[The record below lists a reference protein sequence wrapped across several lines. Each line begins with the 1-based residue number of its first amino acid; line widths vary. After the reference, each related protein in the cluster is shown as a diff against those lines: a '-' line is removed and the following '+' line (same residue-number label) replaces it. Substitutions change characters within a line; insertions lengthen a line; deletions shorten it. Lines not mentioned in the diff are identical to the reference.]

1 MDTEELYPLT
11 ESQKLIFLAESYT
24 THKQLMN
31 IPTSCFLEGE
41 IDTSL
46 MMKAAAAAVLRN
58 DSFGIRFVKK
68 GKENLQYFVDPQ
80 ILLLEEKDFRGKT
93 DVDMEDFL
101 YSVGRKKMAV
111 YGSPLC
117 KIYVVISPEEKI
129 GLFVCISHLIM
140 DSWSI
145 SMFYKDIADVYDS
158 MKNNK
163 PMPAPIP
170 SYRSLLKKEIAYPA
184 SDKHRKDIE
193 YWEREMSGDPPIYTH
208 VNGAYM
214 LEKWRRFKRDP
225 DYRFGRGVYFRTTAK
240 HAIFMVEKKD
250 VDEMLAFLEK
260 QSLPS
265 LQALFFVGIRM
276 YLAIVNG
283 RQKDVSI
290 LSIVARRGTLEE
302 KLAGGT
308 RAIGL
313 PLRTVME
320 EDMSFLDAI
329 RMVLEKQNY
338 IYRHSDMGTM
348 EIYGI
353 MHKNFGYKPYETCF
367 PLHITFQPV
376 ALVGKNGEKAE
387 TKWYCNGAAASDFSI
402 SIMDGDGTGAL
413 RCYYEYQD
421 KQIKKYIPGNVHRTM
436 LRVIMAGIRNPDITI
451 GDLLSIPTESEP
463 SETR

>member
-1 MDTEELYPLT
+1 MDTDELYPLT
-11 ESQKLIFLAESYT
+11 ASQKLIFLAESYT
-24 THKQLMN
+24 IHKQLMN

-41 IDTSL
+41 IDSGL
-46 MMKAAAAAVLRN
+46 LMKAAAIAVSRN
-58 DSFGIRFVKK
+58 DSFGMRFIKK
-68 GKENLQYFVDPQ
+68 EKENLQYFAEPQ
-80 ILLLEEKDFRGKT
+80 VLLIETKDFLGKT
-93 DVDMEDFL
+93 DKDMEHFFYD
-101 YSVGRKKMAV
+101 VGRKKMAI

-117 KIYVVISPEEKI
+117 KIYVVISPRGKV
-129 GLFVCISHLIM
+129 GLFICISHLIM

-158 MKNNK
+158 LKNNK

-170 SYRSLLKKEIAYPA
+170 SCRSLMMKELAYPG
-184 SDKHRKDIE
+184 SEKHKKDFEFWDK
-193 YWEREMSGDPPIYTH
+193 EMSGEPPIYTH

-225 DYRFGRGVYFRTTAK
+225 DYRFGRGLYLRTTAK
-240 HAIFMVEKKD
+240 HAVYMVEKED
-250 VDEMLAFLEK
+250 VDEIKTFLE
-260 QSLPS
+260 QQTLPS
-265 LQALFFVGIRM
+265 MQAIFFIGIRM

-329 RMVLEKQNY
+329 RMVLGKQNFL
-338 IYRHSDMGTM
+338 YRHSDMGTM

-367 PLHITFQPV
+367 PLHLTFQPV
-376 ALVGKNGEKAE
+376 PLVGKNGERAE
-387 TKWYCNGAAASDFSI
+387 SRWYCNGAAASDFSI

-421 KQIKKYIPGNVHRTM
+421 KNIKKEIPEQIHRTM
-436 LRVIMAGIRNPDITI
+436 LKVIMAGIRNPDIKI
-451 GDLLSIPTESEP
+451 GDLLSIPVTAEQADS
-463 SETR
+463 

>member
-1 MDTEELYPLT
+1 MDADDLYPI
-11 ESQKLIFLAESYT
+11 SGMQKLIFLAETYT
-24 THKQLMN
+24 VHKQLMN
-31 IPTSCFLEGE
+31 IPTSVFFEGD
-41 IDTSL
+41 IDASL
-46 MMKAAAAAVLRN
+46 LMKAAAAAVLRN
-58 DSFGIRFVKK
+58 DAFGIRFVKK
-68 GKENLQYFVDPQ
+68 GKENFQYFVDPQ
-80 ILLLEEKDFRGKT
+80 IRLLEEKDFRGKS
-93 DVDMEDFL
+93 DADMEDFF

-117 KIYVVISPEEKI
+117 KIYVVISPEDKR
-129 GLFVCISHLIM
+129 GLFICISHLIM
-140 DSWSI
+140 DSWAI

-158 MKNNK
+158 MKNDK

-170 SYRSLLKKEIAYPA
+170 SYRSALKKELAYPT
-184 SDKHRKDIE
+184 SDKHKRDVE
-193 YWEREMSGDPPIYTH
+193 FWNQEMSGDMPIFTH
-208 VNGAYM
+208 VRGSVV
-214 LEKWRRFKRDP
+214 LEKWRRIKRDP
-225 DYRFGRGVYFRTTAK
+225 EYRFANGLHIRTTAK
-240 HAIFMVEKKD
+240 HAVLMVGKEE

-283 RQKDVSI
+283 RQKDISI

-302 KLAGGT
+302 KLSGGT
-308 RAIGL
+308 RANSL
-313 PLRTVME
+313 PLRTVMN
-320 EDMSFLDAI
+320 EDLSFIDAV
-329 RMVLEKQNY
+329 RMVLAKQNLL
-338 IYRHSDMGTM
+338 YRHADTGTF
-348 EIYGI
+348 EIFGI

-376 ALVGKNGEKAE
+376 PLVGKNGERAE
-387 TKWYCNGAAASDFSI
+387 SKWYCNGAAASDFSI

-421 KQIKKYIPGNVHRTM
+421 KHIAKDIPEKVHRTM